1 MGTKQILIKLLEDTT
16 DSYEDES
23 SDDDRPK
30 YKAVLFSIDGDWVTD
45 FPGRTIDEV
54 GHKLADRGSRW
65 YFYPFEGIMR
75 YTGRHTSPN
84 EKVIEMG
91 SPLEFLS
98 GKTIN
103 EISKYIE
110 RNQDELSKI
119 F

>member
-1 MGTKQILIKLLEDTT
+1 MNAKQIVKKLLNETEKRN
-16 DSYEDES
+16 SEDEF
-23 SDDDRPK
+23 SDDNPK